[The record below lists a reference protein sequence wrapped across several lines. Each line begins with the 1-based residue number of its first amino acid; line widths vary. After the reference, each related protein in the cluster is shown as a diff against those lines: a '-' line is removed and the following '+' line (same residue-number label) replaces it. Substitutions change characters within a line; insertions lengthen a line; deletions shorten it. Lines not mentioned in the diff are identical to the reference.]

1 MSLENIENI
10 EATVLET
17 VPEEPPKVRR
27 MRGPGKKE
35 IKITQQPSYY
45 KDYWSANRSMKM
57 MCENCGRSVVKGKMY
72 RHVKSPICAR
82 HTKTPEEIQR
92 LKNGNAV
99 LTELD

>member
-1 MSLENIENI
+1 MSLENIETI
-10 EATVLET
+10 EVTVLEP

-57 MCENCGRSVVKGKMY
+57 MCENCGRMVVKGKMY

-82 HTKTPEEIQR
+82 HIKTPEEIQQ
-92 LKNGNAV
+92 LKNSNA
-99 LTELD
+99 LLCALD

>member
-1 MSLENIENI
+1 MSLENNENI

-17 VPEEPPKVRR
+17 VLEEPPKVRR

-35 IKITQQPSYY
+35 IKITQQPSYS
-45 KDYWSANRSMKM
+45 KDYWNATRSMKM
-57 MCENCGRSVVKGKMY
+57 MCENCGRMVVKGKMY
-72 RHVKSPICAR
+72 RHVKTPICAR

-92 LKNGNAV
+92 LKNAGAV